1 MTEKIQAIVI
11 KSTDRKEKDKN
22 VLLFSIEKGKCW
34 ATLKGVKGS
43 GAKMKIAQNLFCF
56 GEFLL
61 ENGKFGQVVTGFSSI
76 ETFHELSEDVD
87 KYFEATAL
95 LEIVGA
101 IEFSSVAEQKAVFVL
116 LLQALKTLCFG
127 GAPANYVL
135 DKFLLELF
143 KIYGFPISYEKCSC
157 CGAKAFEKT
166 YFDYQ
171 NGEIVCTNCKSF
183 NSEELSKITYS
194 ALKILSG
201 CDFDRFSTI
210 HLAQGSELGLL
221 RVLVRNF
228 EARFEKRLKLMGIL
242 S

>member
-22 VLLFSIEKGKCW
+22 ILLFSIEKGKCW

-43 GAKMKIAQNLFCF
+43 GAKMKIAQNPFCF

-61 ENGKFGQVVTGFSSI
+61 ENGKFGQIVTSFSSV
-76 ETFHELSEDVD
+76 ETFHELAEDVN
-87 KYFEATAL
+87 KYFEGTAL
-95 LEIVGA
+95 LEIINT
-101 IEFSSVAEQKAVFVL
+101 IEFSSLPEQKAVFVL

-127 GAPANYVL
+127 KVTENYVL

-143 KIYGFPISYEKCSC
+143 KIYGFPIEYDKCSC
-157 CGAKAFEKT
+157 CGAKAIEKV

-171 NGEIVCTNCKSF
+171 NGELVCANCKNF
-183 NSEELSKITYS
+183 HSEELSKITFS
-194 ALKILSG
+194 ALKILSS
-201 CDFDRFSTI
+201 CTFDKLSTLR
-210 HLAQGSELGLL
+210 LAEGSELGLL

-228 EARFEKRLKLMGIL
+228 EARFEKNLKLMGIL